1 MFLHGSIHVM
11 PFWPE
16 NMGVTLCS
24 VQRVLSG
31 GTEVQSRYCSLWSFP
46 VVKVV
51 SPWESAVFPFVISKS
66 LGGVGIFLK
75 SPLSNSEVSQGRD
88 RMTEIHQNGR
98 SRGCFCQKIWPRSG
112 RSEGRC
118 SVIESPEGSE
128 QFWNMCCEELQV
140 GNQSVWRNVSDW
152 IEGSRTAWILVNQLA
167 VSRFHHFFSS
177 AQNLEAEVEKVF
189 SKGHSALF
197 RGGGD
202 LELWAPAALKH
213 AVLGQVTRLR
223 SPVDY

>member
-1 MFLHGSIHVM
+1 MFLHDSIHVM

-16 NMGVTLCS
+16 KMEVTLCS
-24 VQRVLSG
+24 LQRVLSG

-75 SPLSNSEVSQGRD
+75 SPLSNSEVSQRRD

-98 SRGCFCQKIWPRSG
+98 SRGCFCQKVWSRSG

-128 QFWNMCCEELQV
+128 
-140 GNQSVWRNVSDW
+140 
-152 IEGSRTAWILVNQLA
+152 
-167 VSRFHHFFSS
+167 
-177 AQNLEAEVEKVF
+177 
-189 SKGHSALF
+189 
-197 RGGGD
+197 
-202 LELWAPAALKH
+202 
-213 AVLGQVTRLR
+213 AVLKCVLLGVTGWKSIQFEGLFLTGLKA
-223 SPVDY
+223 DAQHEF

>member
-1 MFLHGSIHVM
+1 MFLHDSIHVM

-16 NMGVTLCS
+16 NMEVTLCS
-24 VQRVLSG
+24 LQRVLPG

-98 SRGCFCQKIWPRSG
+98 SRGCFCQKIWSRSE

-128 QFWNMCCEELQV
+128 
-140 GNQSVWRNVSDW
+140 
-152 IEGSRTAWILVNQLA
+152 
-167 VSRFHHFFSS
+167 
-177 AQNLEAEVEKVF
+177 
-189 SKGHSALF
+189 
-197 RGGGD
+197 
-202 LELWAPAALKH
+202 
-213 AVLGQVTRLR
+213 AVLKYVLLGVTGWKSIQFEGMFLTGLKAVAQHEFSWTSCVQVPSLFLQCSEPGSWSRE
-223 SPVDY
+223 SFQ